1 MSIVRTIAE
10 RLSRNRLVRRK
21 LPNGVAFYVTP
32 DSQLKYLKRSFDEDL
47 IRLAADRVDSK
58 SAVWDVGANC
68 GVFAFSCAHAR
79 EIVAI
84 EADPFLCATLQRS
97 VSLNGVPVAIV
108 SGAVSSSVSLA
119 EFSIASRGRASNFLT
134 YVGGRSQTGGER
146 GRLRVSTFPLDSL
159 LEYFRPP
166 TLVKIDVEG
175 AEVDVLRG
183 SSRLLYEA
191 RPVLYLEVGESAA
204 PECRSI
210 LERANY
216 NIRIASEMNWLA
228 EPA

>member
-1 MSIVRTIAE
+1 MNGISKNGADENVSADIWRGIAPMSIVRTIAE

-134 YVGGRSQTGGER
+134 YVGGRSQTAANGGGCAYR
-146 GRLRVSTFPLDSL
+146 HFRLTVSWNILGR
-159 LEYFRPP
+159 
-166 TLVKIDVEG
+166 
-175 AEVDVLRG
+175 
-183 SSRLLYEA
+183 RL
-191 RPVLYLEVGESAA
+191 
-204 PECRSI
+204 
-210 LERANY
+210 
-216 NIRIASEMNWLA
+216 W
-228 EPA
+228 